1 MGNGEVFSDL
11 LNVAETVAKPNRALY
26 KGSVVTIVGQAGSL
40 SQVIYEGGD
49 PEFDFFS
56 VKTTDLKPLKPLK
69 TNQI

>member
-11 LNVAETVAKPNRALY
+11 LNVAEIVAKPNQALY

-56 VKTTDLKPLKPLK
+56 VRSTDLKPIKALK
-69 TNQI
+69 